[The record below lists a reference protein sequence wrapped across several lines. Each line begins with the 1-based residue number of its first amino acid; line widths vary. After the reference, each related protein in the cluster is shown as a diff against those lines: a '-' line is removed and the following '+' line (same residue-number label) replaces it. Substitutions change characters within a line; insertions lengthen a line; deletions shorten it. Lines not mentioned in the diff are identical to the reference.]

1 MRRLEQLSAR
11 AAPSAG
17 AGHGEDT
24 PRRPVYSSL
33 VSNPLIFPRLSWFL
47 PLLAAGIAVSCGGD
61 SDGTPSSQGSGAFSG
76 GAAGG
81 GDVPEFVGSGGGLIT
96 TSGGGG
102 AGGGCQQLDIT
113 FEPQTPTVMIV
124 VDRSG
129 SMYDS
134 GYWDPLQ
141 TAVLN
146 AVESLQ
152 AKVRFGFL
160 AFTGIAPDQCP
171 LLAGTDVIA
180 LNSHADI
187 AAAYEEASVRPG
199 QKLETPTGVT
209 FNETVI
215 PDLVA
220 FGEPGPKYI
229 LFVTDGEP
237 DRCDDGPSVCARDDV
252 VGAVQSAYTQGIGT
266 FVFGLGEGAFAEHLQ
281 DLANAGAGQPVQR
294 PRNTGQD
301 CFTGAGAYA
310 DAGGTAMYYTP
321 DPTDATALENELN
334 AAISGAKSCT
344 FDLQGS
350 IAVDLDHASEGQV
363 LIDGVPVPYDDQ
375 NGWTMESATKLVLV
389 GDACEQLK
397 SATQGISFDFPCDI
411 INPL

>member
-1 MRRLEQLSAR
+1 M
-11 AAPSAG
+11 
-17 AGHGEDT
+17 
-24 PRRPVYSSL
+24 SST
-33 VSNPLIFPRLSWFL
+33 LIFPRLSWYL
-47 PLLAAGIAVSCGGD
+47 ALLATGIAVSCGGNN
-61 SDGTPSSQGSGAFSG
+61 DGDPPPQGSGSSSVSGSGSG

-81 GDVPEFVGSGGGLIT
+81 VGSTGGGEEPIFVGSGGGLIS
-96 TSGGGG
+96 TSGSGG
-102 AGGGCQQLDIT
+102 AGACQQLDIT

-134 GYWDPLQ
+134 GYWAPLQ

-146 AVESLQ
+146 VVESLQ
-152 AKVRFGFL
+152 ANVRFGFL
-160 AFTGIAPDQCP
+160 TFTGVAPAQCP
-171 LLAGTDVIA
+171 LLTGTDVIA

-187 AAAYEEASVRPG
+187 AAAYEEASVRPA
-199 QKLETPTGVT
+199 QKLETPTGMT

-266 FVFGLGEGAFAEHLQ
+266 FVFGLGDGDFAEHLQ
-281 DLANAGAGQPVQR
+281 DLANAGVGQPVRR
-294 PRNTGQD
+294 PQNTQQD
-301 CFTGAGAYA
+301 CFTGAGTYA
-310 DAGGTAMYYTP
+310 DAGGSAMYYTP
-321 DPTDATALENELN
+321 DPTNATALENELN

-363 LIDGVPVPYDDQ
+363 LIDGTPVPYDAQ
-375 NGWTMESATKLVLV
+375 NGWTMESPTQLVLA
-389 GDACEQLK
+389 GDACAQLK
-397 SATQGISFDFPCDI
+397 SATQGISFDFPCEI
-411 INPL
+411 IDPL

>member
-1 MRRLEQLSAR
+1 MRS
-11 AAPSAG
+11 
-17 AGHGEDT
+17 T
-24 PRRPVYSSL
+24 
-33 VSNPLIFPRLSWFL
+33 LIFPRLSL
-47 PLLAAGIAVSCGGD
+47 LLALLAAGIAVSCGGKGDGD
-61 SDGTPSSQGSGAFSG
+61 SSSSQGSGASDGGGGSG
-76 GAAGG
+76 GAADSSSANTGG
-81 GDVPEFVGSGGGLIT
+81 SEPIFVGSGGGLIT

-102 AGGGCQQLDIT
+102 AGGSCQQLDIA

-146 AVESLQ
+146 VVEALQ

-160 AFTGIAPDQCP
+160 TFTGIAPTQCP
-171 LLAGTDVIA
+171 LLTGTDVIA

-187 AAAYEEASVRPG
+187 AAAYEEASMRPG
-199 QKLETPTGVT
+199 QKLETPTGMT

-220 FGEPGPKYI
+220 FGEPGPKYS

-237 DRCDDGPSVCARDDV
+237 DRCDDGPAVCARDDV
-252 VGAVQSAYTQGIGT
+252 VAAVQSAYAQGIGT

-281 DLANAGAGQPVQR
+281 DVANAGAGQPVRR
-294 PRNTGQD
+294 PQNTTQD
-301 CFTGAGAYA
+301 CFDGAGTYA
-310 DAGGTAMYYTP
+310 DVGGSAMYYTP
-321 DPTDATALENELN
+321 DPTNATALENELN

-363 LIDGVPVPYDDQ
+363 LIDGTPVPYDAQ
-375 NGWTMESATKLVLV
+375 NGWTMESPTQLVLV

-397 SATQGISFDFPCDI
+397 SATQGISFNFPCEI
-411 INPL
+411 IDPL

>member
-1 MRRLEQLSAR
+1 MYLF
-11 AAPSAG
+11 
-17 AGHGEDT
+17 
-24 PRRPVYSSL
+24 L
-33 VSNPLIFPRLSWFL
+33 VSSTLIFPRLSWSL
-47 PLLAAGIAVSCGGD
+47 ALAAGIALSCSGTNDGD
-61 SDGTPSSQGSGAFSG
+61 SSSQGSGASSGISGSG
-76 GAAGG
+76 GGATTSGGVTSGG
-81 GDVPEFVGSGGGLIT
+81 GEEPIFVGSGGGLLA
-96 TSGGGG
+96 TSGNGG
-102 AGGGCQQLDIT
+102 AGGSCQQLDIA

-134 GYWDPLQ
+134 GFWEPLK

-146 AVESLQ
+146 VVESLQ

-160 AFTGIAPDQCP
+160 TFTGIAPDQCP
-171 LLAGTDVIA
+171 LLAGTDGIA

-187 AAAYEEASVRPG
+187 AAAYEVASMRPG
-199 QKLETPTGVT
+199 QKLETPTGMT
-209 FNETVI
+209 FNETII
-215 PDLVA
+215 PDLLA

-252 VGAVQSAYTQGIGT
+252 VGAVQSAYEQGIGT
-266 FVFGLGEGAFAEHLQ
+266 FVFGLGDGDFAEHLQ
-281 DLANAGAGQPVQR
+281 DLANAGAGQPVRR
-294 PRNTGQD
+294 PQNTTQS
-301 CFTGAGAYA
+301 CFTGAGTYA
-310 DAGGTAMYYTP
+310 DVGGTAMYYTP
-321 DPTDATALENELN
+321 DPTNANALENELN

-363 LIDGVPVPYDDQ
+363 LIDGVPVPYDAQ
-375 NGWTMESATKLVLV
+375 NGWTMESPTQLVLV

-397 SATQGISFDFPCDI
+397 AATQGISFNFPCEI
-411 INPL
+411 IDPL

>member
-1 MRRLEQLSAR
+1 MRN
-11 AAPSAG
+11 
-17 AGHGEDT
+17 T
-24 PRRPVYSSL
+24 
-33 VSNPLIFPRLSWFL
+33 LIFPRLSL
-47 PLLAAGIAVSCGGD
+47 LLALLATGIAVSCGGKGDGD
-61 SDGTPSSQGSGAFSG
+61 SSSSQGSGASDGSG
-76 GAAGG
+76 GGATSGSSSANTGG
-81 GDVPEFVGSGGGLIT
+81 SEPIFVGSGGGLIS
-96 TSGGGG
+96 TSGSGG
-102 AGGGCQQLDIT
+102 AGGGCQQLDIA

-146 AVESLQ
+146 VVEALQ

-160 AFTGIAPDQCP
+160 TFTGIAPDQCP
-171 LLAGTDVIA
+171 LLTGTDVIA

-187 AAAYEEASVRPG
+187 ATAYEEASMRPG
-199 QKLETPTGVT
+199 QKLETPTGMT

-237 DRCDDGPSVCARDDV
+237 DRCDDGPAECSRDDV
-252 VGAVQSAYTQGIGT
+252 VGAVQSAYDQGIGT
-266 FVFGLGEGAFAEHLQ
+266 FVFGLGDGAFAEHLQ
-281 DLANAGAGQPVQR
+281 DVANAGAGQPVRR
-294 PRNTGQD
+294 PQNTGQA
-301 CFTGAGAYA
+301 CFTGAGTYA
-310 DAGGTAMYYTP
+310 DVGGTAMYYTP
-321 DPTDATALENELN
+321 DPTNATALENELN

-350 IAVDLDHASEGQV
+350 IEVDLAHASEGTV
-363 LIDGVPVPYDDQ
+363 LIDGMPVPYDEQ
-375 NGWTMESATKLVLV
+375 NGWYMESSTQLVLA
-389 GDACEQLK
+389 GSACEQLK
-397 SATQGISFDFPCDI
+397 SATQGISFNFPCEI
-411 INPL
+411 IDPL

>member
-1 MRRLEQLSAR
+1 MRS
-11 AAPSAG
+11 
-17 AGHGEDT
+17 T
-24 PRRPVYSSL
+24 
-33 VSNPLIFPRLSWFL
+33 LIFPRLSL
-47 PLLAAGIAVSCGGD
+47 LLALLATGIAVSCGGKGDGD
-61 SDGTPSSQGSGAFSG
+61 SSSSQGSGASDGGGG
-76 GAAGG
+76 GATGSSSANTGG
-81 GDVPEFVGSGGGLIT
+81 SEPIFVGSGGGLIS

-102 AGGGCQQLDIT
+102 AGGGCQQLDIA

-134 GYWDPLQ
+134 GYWDPLR
-141 TAVLN
+141 TAVVN
-146 AVESLQ
+146 VVEALQ

-160 AFTGIAPDQCP
+160 TFTGIAPDQCP
-171 LLAGTDVIA
+171 LLTGTDVIA

-187 AAAYEEASVRPG
+187 AAAYEEASMRPG
-199 QKLETPTGVT
+199 QKLETPTGMT

-237 DRCDDGPSVCARDDV
+237 DRCDDGPAECSRDDV
-252 VGAVQSAYTQGIGT
+252 VGAVQSAYDQGIGT
-266 FVFGLGEGAFAEHLQ
+266 FVFGLGDGAFAEHLQ
-281 DLANAGAGQPVQR
+281 DLANAGAGQPVRR
-294 PRNTGQD
+294 PQNTGQA
-301 CFTGAGAYA
+301 CFTGAGTYA
-310 DAGGTAMYYTP
+310 DVGGTAMYYTP
-321 DPTDATALENELN
+321 DPTNATALENELN

-350 IAVDLDHASEGQV
+350 IAVDLAQASEGQV
-363 LIDGVPVPYDDQ
+363 LIDGVPVPYDAQ
-375 NGWTMESATKLVLV
+375 NGWTMESPTQLVLV

-397 SATQGISFDFPCDI
+397 TATQGISFDFPCDI
-411 INPL
+411 IDPL

>member
-1 MRRLEQLSAR
+1 M
-11 AAPSAG
+11 
-17 AGHGEDT
+17 
-24 PRRPVYSSL
+24 SST
-33 VSNPLIFPRLSWFL
+33 LIFPRLSWFFA
-47 PLLAAGIAVSCGGD
+47 LLATGIAVSCGGGN
-61 SDGTPSSQGSGAFSG
+61 DGDPSSSQGSGAASGSG
-76 GAAGG
+76 GGATSSVGSTG
-81 GDVPEFVGSGGGLIT
+81 SGEEPIFVGSGGGLIA
-96 TSGGGG
+96 TSGSGG
-102 AGGGCQQLDIT
+102 AGGGCQQLDIA

-134 GYWDPLQ
+134 GYWDPLK

-146 AVESLQ
+146 VVESLQ

-160 AFTGIAPDQCP
+160 TFTGIAPDQCP
-171 LLAGTDVIA
+171 LLSGTDVIA

-187 AAAYEEASVRPG
+187 TAAYDEASMRPG
-199 QKLETPTGVT
+199 QKLETPTGIT
-209 FNETVI
+209 FNETII

-252 VGAVQSAYTQGIGT
+252 VGAVQSAYDQGIGT
-266 FVFGLGEGAFAEHLQ
+266 FVFGLGDGAFAEHLQ

-294 PRNTGQD
+294 PQNTNQA
-301 CFTGAGAYA
+301 CFTGAGTYA
-310 DAGGTAMYYTP
+310 DVGGTAMYYTP
-321 DPTDATALENELN
+321 DPTNATALENELN

-363 LIDGVPVPYDDQ
+363 LIDGAPVPYDAQ
-375 NGWTMESATKLVLV
+375 NGWTMESPTQLVLV
-389 GDACEQLK
+389 GDACERLK
-397 SATQGISFDFPCDI
+397 AATQGISFDFPCEI
-411 INPL
+411 IDPL